1 MSYLLYVGCP
11 RMGQLDF
18 KSILELSINPALT
31 DWNFSKLLV
40 TRMQRM
46 ANDPGADTPGLSKAK
61 TLHASQIKA
70 RTSLLST

>member
-1 MSYLLYVGCP
+1 MSHHLDVGCP
-11 RMGQLDF
+11 RMGKLDL

-31 DWNFSKLLV
+31 DWNFSKLLL

-46 ANDPGADTPGLSKAK
+46 ANDSGADTPGLSIAK

-70 RTSLLST
+70 RTLLLST